1 MQDGGVDDA
10 NNQKSLSS
18 APASDPN
25 AIDAMPTK
33 AFFVDM
39 LIRDIPL
46 ERAVLDLVDNCIDG
60 AKRLRDAE
68 NRDFSGLWVKISMSE
83 DRFLIEDNCG
93 GFDQETAKNYAFRFG
108 RPPGSASTSY
118 SIGQFGVGMKRALFK
133 FGRKFTLKSATADER
148 WEVDEDVDI
157 WESTAAWTFA
167 FKNRETG
174 LSVPEE
180 ERGTTVLVERLRP
193 EVAVKFGSSFFQRTL
208 SELIRVHQR
217 QFISRG
223 LEVRFNGDVLSAT
236 NLEMLTGDVVP
247 AVESFVHKVEEDGEI
262 YDVNVRLVAGVGS
275 SNPSSAGW
283 FVVCNGRVV
292 LAADRSE
299 ATGWGLA
306 TEHAALMPK
315 FHNQFARFRGVAY
328 FECTNAKYLPWN
340 TTKTGLDADI
350 AVWRL
355 ALQRMI
361 IMARSVI
368 DFLND
373 VDREQSEQGTDGPLQ
388 RALTA
393 ASTAQAETITSSSS
407 FKAPDASRY
416 AGPRQVRIS
425 YSRPAEKVDH
435 LMSAHGL
442 SSAKAVGEK
451 TFDLAW
457 HDEEDSK

>member
-1 MQDGGVDDA
+1 MQGEGVDGAGNKVDST
-10 NNQKSLSS
+10 NQALG
-18 APASDPN
+18 PD

-60 AKRLRDAE
+60 AKRLRDPE
-68 NRDFSGLWVKISMSE
+68 KRDFSGLWVKITMTES
-83 DRFLIEDNCG
+83 RFLIEDNCG
-93 GFDQETAKNYAFRFG
+93 GFDTETAKNYAFRFG
-108 RPPGSASTSY
+108 RPQGSKNTNY

-133 FGRKFTLKSATADER
+133 FGRKFTLKSATAGER
-148 WEVDEDVDI
+148 WEVDEDVDV
-157 WESTAAWTFA
+157 WETTTAWSFG
-167 FKNRETG
+167 FKQRQTG
-174 LSVPEE
+174 LTVPEE
-180 ERGTTVLVERLRP
+180 DRGTSVLVERIRP
-193 EVAVKFGSSFFQRTL
+193 EVGAKFGSTFFQRTL

-223 LEVRFNGDVLSAT
+223 LEIRFNGEALSAT
-236 NLEMLTGDVVP
+236 NLELLVGNVVP
-247 AVESFVHKVEEDGEI
+247 AVETFTHKVEEDDTV
-262 YDVNVRLVAGVGS
+262 YDVDVRIVAGVGS
-275 SNPSSAGW
+275 SNPSTAGW
-283 FVVCNGRVV
+283 YVVCNGRVV

-299 ATGWGLA
+299 VTGWGLA
-306 TEHAALMPK
+306 TEQVVAMPK

-328 FECTNAKYLPWN
+328 FDCTNAAHLPWN

-355 ALQRMI
+355 ALQKMI

-368 DFLND
+368 DFLNE

-393 ASTAQAETITSSSS
+393 ASSAQAETITSSST
-407 FKAPDASRY
+407 FKAPDIARY
-416 AGPRQVRIS
+416 VGPRQVRIS
-425 YSRPAEKVDH
+425 YSRPAERVDH
-435 LMSAHGL
+435 LMSAYGV

-457 HDEEDSK
+457 QDEEDSK